1 MAKPKKMER
10 YVTNQIVS
18 SIQEKKKKQDLFY
31 FIIFYGSIPVTVRF
45 PSICMQHSHSIFNN
59 N

>member
-18 SIQEKKKKQDLFY
+18 SIQEKKKQVLFY
-31 FIIFYGSIPVTVRF
+31 FIIFYGSIPVTMRF
-45 PSICMQHSHSIFNN
+45 PSISMQHSHSIFNN